1 MRFLC
6 LSSRIKD
13 QSRGAVETVSRDE
26 QTRLIMNAKKVRAAA
41 LFTESLLMTATSL
54 KARIRILDNT
64 RETAVRALCEMNGRS
79 YYRPDRKQIHRELA
93 MMYEHFGR

>member
-1 MRFLC
+1 
-6 LSSRIKD
+6 
-13 QSRGAVETVSRDE
+13 
-26 QTRLIMNAKKVRAAA
+26 MNAKNVRAAA
-41 LFTESLLMTATSL
+41 LFTETLLMTATSL

-64 RETAVRALCEMNGRS
+64 RETAVRALCEMNCRS